1 MAEERFWSN
10 YRPKPVRISRP
21 CLFLLLPNW
30 RLEICGLLPNNMPVV
45 ALNLIKWTCRCHQGE
60 MTRLLNNGDEEKI
73 CAHSSNVQEACVNL
87 NHCDVVLI
95 WYIYSVSELNT
106 FYGDNTALI
115 GNTLSRKFYKAL
127 AECIICTYIGLLT
140 NILICIPVFRFVRFT
155 Y

>member
-1 MAEERFWSN
+1 MS
-10 YRPKPVRISRP
+10 S
-21 CLFLLLPNW
+21 
-30 RLEICGLLPNNMPVV
+30 G
-45 ALNLIKWTCRCHQGE
+45 GE

-73 CAHSSNVQEACVNL
+73 CGHSSNVEEACVNP
-87 NHCDVVLI
+87 NHCDFVLI
-95 WYIYSVSELNT
+95 WYIFRFRAKHCLVNSV
-106 FYGDNTALI
+106 YGDKTALI